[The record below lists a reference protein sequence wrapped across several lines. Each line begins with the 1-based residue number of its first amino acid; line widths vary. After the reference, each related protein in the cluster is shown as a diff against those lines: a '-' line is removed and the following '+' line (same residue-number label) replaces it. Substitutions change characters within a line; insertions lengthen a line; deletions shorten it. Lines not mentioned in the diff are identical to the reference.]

1 MAKYDSKYTGEEI
14 DAKHGAHYFD
24 SNQGSMLSF
33 GSEAEKQ
40 QYLAGDTSIKPYMT
54 KFDFQGTLYRVN
66 INNLMGNTVLAY
78 TQNAPSVDLS
88 IALALETK
96 AITDPTWSTIEGV
109 RFNVEVQL
117 DRGNKGAW
125 ETIATV
131 NGVGNEYT
139 AVIAT
144 KSFIVGANNV
154 RIKVADTEGLG
165 EGSITYR
172 IDMTSMYLTDGGFNW
187 WTPFYKDSNT
197 YTISGLKIGGNID
210 KVLHM
215 RVSNGVN
222 TYSYML
228 PIGKVTSTVQ
238 ATGFSLDGFV
248 YPTWGGGTYTVEL
261 WLSSGNAVSETLTY
275 RMMFI
280 DDRNQMAAC
289 INEVKTIGNEED
301 VTYFAYAV
309 YNKGQISST
318 PTLTIRHDGKVY
330 AQESSTSVS
339 PNKRYEFTGSL
350 SVQSTD
356 TTFSLQGEVS
366 LRDAEGNVFTET
378 AVIPVDNA
386 NTYPATRNGMVF
398 YMDASGRSNDQDDKD
413 KVRNEVNKGSSV
425 NMVTSGISYIDKMDG
440 WTVDNEGNKCWRNP
454 ARSSM
459 EILYSP
465 MAVDENKT
473 IEFVYKISDAANDT
487 DPIITILDSNDKG
500 IRISPKFIVVNTDGN
515 TSVTTELA
523 RGYRPWSDNRMHVV
537 ITTSKRYLSSGDFSA
552 NFVHIY
558 VNGVVVREFPY
569 SAASSAANIKFG
581 SSTADLYVYKMRV
594 YNQALSASNVVN
606 NYINSL
612 RNKEERKAEYERIKQ
627 VSDGDVISYESC
639 VANGIN
645 TMLIRM
651 YDGMDIPSKL
661 NNSKLQCD
669 VKFDIRNDLSEVDA
683 EMASLLDGSQWLI
696 DQTIEGQGTT
706 AMTYLRW
713 NFRWKLS
720 SAYGKRRI
728 TAKKNYASSMQSHKM
743 GSTRLFNYLYEQCVG
758 QNEVGG
764 KVAVIQYPVYGFI
777 EKSAGE
783 YEFIGLYTVGAD
795 KGDDITFGYKD
806 DNYDVIGIE
815 GSDHNVTMV
824 GMDYPWTDDTVAVGD
839 IDGDLVLGPI
849 LNNGAVSNPWE
860 ISHSADKENVA
871 EVKTL
876 FKDKF
881 KPAYDVAYNNSPYI
895 KYLSAADKD
904 TMEANPKDWNE
915 KNLGYEFWDDNYNL
929 WYYDLRELKYKTL
942 VKITEGIG
950 TPEGATQEE
959 KNTWFINKRR
969 ERFKAQV
976 GLYWDIDDSVFH
988 FAFCQLIGA
997 TDNFKKNTY
1006 PYRFLAKS
1014 GTGLTDGLWRWRQD
1028 DLDTIFDIDN
1038 TGTSSKTYYILV
1050 GDKEDGVSIYKG
1062 ENSVFWTLIRESF
1075 ADEIKAMTIK
1085 MLDAIAAKG
1094 NDAPNAQ
1101 DKLVLGIKRIYWDY
1115 AQKYFTPTAYN
1126 NDAYWSYD
1134 LAYLLNS
1141 TNSALDLP
1149 VSPETQSLGGHY
1161 ETEYDWVYLR
1171 MIFIASLYGWG
1182 AFAGGE
1188 QGYNDSSLGQL
1199 SFRASGSHTFNIT
1212 PSIAINPTL
1221 LLGTNIK
1228 TVNAGG
1234 RVLAGEVCRI
1244 GYSMEGSADTNIYLT
1259 ALDWYEDIGSLSDLK
1274 LASDNKTLSASSR
1287 RLRVLDFGGD
1297 APTTNIEALSLS
1309 NCYSLETI
1317 SLRNCKKFSSSLDL
1331 SSCPRILS
1339 VDLTGSNAQG
1349 ITLPVGS
1356 RINSLALCDTIAT
1369 ITFDGL
1375 KYLTF
1380 DGLTNVPYNNLSTL
1394 TVVDSKTLGID
1405 MLKEI
1410 IAGLPREITM
1420 TIELDER
1427 SALSSEQF
1435 SSLYAWVKYNTT
1447 TDITGDDKCKI
1458 TLSGYLAITGNVYR
1472 SELEEVIR
1480 LAGDNLKI
1488 EANTDEYYVEFAD
1501 PVVKSIVAS
1510 KWGNGVGITE
1520 AQMLAVTSLGTIFRG
1535 NTEITSFD
1543 ELEQFQ
1549 DVVNLSTNSSN
1560 TMGVFTGCTNLRSI
1574 RMPKM
1579 LRTID
1584 ANTFRNC
1591 TNLAIE
1597 VEFPMTFIGSENDNT
1612 IPSGVFANSGVVKV
1626 KNLGSAKQSE
1636 FSNYNTNGT
1645 FYNCTNLTDV
1655 QMPNFEVIEQ
1665 YMFEGCVN
1673 LVNVELPSTITK
1685 VGFHAFFGCEKLAI
1699 NSALS
1704 LPNLDTLGDG
1714 AFATVSIPTVTNL
1727 GRIKKLVANTSTYN
1741 DNHKTFGKSLKTLTL
1756 PSSLEVLAQNA
1767 VRGYTTLTEVI
1778 IPEDNNIVE
1787 IGYSVF
1793 YGCLNLNFDSLTL
1806 PKLTTLMYGAFNDVG
1821 IKELA
1826 FNALKEAPGNSANYY
1841 YGRKSVLEKASFSG
1855 ANHVGEYAFYNYTS
1869 LKEINIPN
1877 VTEIRQRAFSGC
1889 ALLNTIN
1896 VDWSKI
1902 RVLGE
1907 YAFSGCHVSFDTL
1920 DMPNVETIGAQAL
1933 KGISIRKLILG
1944 KVETLSQNA
1953 SLDGVVELVLPQL
1966 QTFGSRGLYSNGKLT
1981 KVTFPDTV
1989 TVIPSECFGFGTPV
2003 ETINSDIEGVAVVNA
2018 ETFESACLSYSNFET
2033 VILPNAKVIGG
2044 GSNYRGVLGSCSYMK
2059 TVFVGAQCT
2068 EIGVYFLSYSNSVN
2082 FVCMAT
2088 NPPTLGA
2095 SIRHGASTNSTL
2107 TVYVPDASVSAYQQA
2122 TNWSALTIKGVSTID
2137 KSADWVEHI
2146 LDYLP

>member
-1 MAKYDSKYTGEEI
+1 MAKYNSRYTGEEI
-14 DAKHGAHYFD
+14 DAKHGAHIFD

-96 AITDPTWSTIEGV
+96 AITDPTWSIIEGV

-154 RIKVADTEGLG
+154 RIKVADTEGFG

-187 WTPFYKDSNT
+187 WTPFYKDNNT

-210 KVLHM
+210 KVLNI

-222 TYSYML
+222 TYVYML

-330 AQESSTSVS
+330 VQESSTSVS

-487 DPIITILDSNDKG
+487 DPIITILDSNNKG

-515 TSVTTELA
+515 TSETTELA

-558 VNGVVVREFPY
+558 VNGVVAREFTY

-581 SSTADLYVYKMRV
+581 SNTADLYVYKMRV

-612 RNKEERKAEYERIKQ
+612 RNKEERKAEYERIMQ

-669 VKFDIRNDLSEVDA
+669 VKFNIRHDLSEVDE

-795 KGDDITFGYKD
+795 KGDDVTFGYKD
-806 DNYDVIGIE
+806 DNYDVMGIE

-860 ISHSADKENVA
+860 ISHSADKEDVT
-871 EVKTL
+871 EVNTL
-876 FKDKF
+876 FKSKF

-895 KYLSAADKD
+895 KYLSATDKAS
-904 TMEANPKDWNE
+904 MVANPKDWNE
-915 KNLGYEFWDDNYNL
+915 KNLGYEFWDDSYNL
-929 WYYDLRELKYKTL
+929 WYYDLRTLKYETL
-942 VKITEGIG
+942 VKINEIG
-950 TPEGATQEE
+950 TPEGATPEE
-959 KNTWFINKRR
+959 KNTWFIKQRR
-969 ERFKAQV
+969 ARFKAQV

-1075 ADEIKAMTIK
+1075 DDEIKAMTIK

-1149 VSPETQSLGGHY
+1149 VSPETQSLGSHY

-1188 QGYNDSSLGQL
+1188 QGYKDSSLGQL

-1221 LLGTNIK
+1221 LLGTNIE

-1234 RVLAGEVCRI
+1234 RVLVGEVCRI

-1287 RLRVLDFGGD
+1287 RLRTLDFGGD

-1309 NCYSLETI
+1309 NCYSLEYI
-1317 SLRNCKKFSSSLDL
+1317 SLRNCKSFISTLDL
-1331 SSCPRILS
+1331 TSCYRIYI

-1356 RINSLALCDTIAT
+1356 RITSLALCDTIAT
-1369 ITFDGL
+1369 ITFNGL

-1380 DGLTNVPYNNLSTL
+1380 DGLTNVPYNKLSTL
-1394 TVVDSKTLGID
+1394 TVVDSKTLGFD

-1410 IAGLPREITM
+1410 IAGSPREITM
-1420 TIELDER
+1420 TIELDES

-1435 SSLYAWVKYNTT
+1435 SNLYAWVKYNTT
-1447 TDITGDDKCKI
+1447 TDITGDDNCTI

-1488 EANTDEYYVEFAD
+1488 EANTDEYYIEFAD

-1520 AQMLAVTSLGTIFRG
+1520 AQMLAVTSLGMTFRG

-1543 ELEQFQ
+1543 ELEKFENVM
-1549 DVVNLSTNSSN
+1549 DLTTSN
-1560 TMGVFTGCTNLRSI
+1560 NNYLGVFYGCSNLRSI
-1574 RMPKM
+1574 RMPKN
-1579 LRTID
+1579 LRTIQ
-1584 ANTFRNC
+1584 ANTFRDC

-1597 VEFPMTFIGSENDNT
+1597 VEFPQTFIGDENFT

-1626 KNLGSAKQSE
+1626 KNLGNAKQTALN
-1636 FSNYNTNGT
+1636 NYNTNGT
-1645 FYNCTNLTDV
+1645 FYNCIKLTDV
-1655 QMPNFEVIEQ
+1655 QLPNFQVIEQ
-1665 YMFEGCVN
+1665 YAFEGCLN
-1673 LVNVELPSTITK
+1673 LVNVEFPSTITK
-1685 VGFHAFFGCEKLAI
+1685 IGYHAFYGCTKLVI

-1704 LPNLDTLGDG
+1704 LPNLLTLSAG

-1727 GRIKKLVANTSTYN
+1727 GKIKQLTANTSTYD
-1741 DNHKTFGKSLKTLTL
+1741 DNHKTFGTSLESLTL
-1756 PSSLEVLAQNA
+1756 PSSLETLGQNS
-1767 VRGYTTLTEVI
+1767 VRGYITLTKVVI
-1778 IPEDNNIVE
+1778 PDDNNIVE

-1793 YGCLNLNFDSLTL
+1793 YGCSNLSFDFLKLPKLSSLQNNAFNGVGITELAFDSLLNIPGDSTYSY
-1806 PKLTTLMYGAFNDVG
+1806 YG
-1821 IKELA
+1821 
-1826 FNALKEAPGNSANYY
+1826 LKEALKKVSFASA
-1841 YGRKSVLEKASFSG
+1841 KSVLSYAFYNYTVLEE
-1855 ANHVGEYAFYNYTS
+1855 ANIPNVTTFAHSAFRNCSSLHSINVNWGNITTISAYAFYGCSKLKFEHLNLESLISIGEYAFYNVEIEKLTLGKIENISVRLYLNEVKEVVFTETLRTLTS
-1869 LKEINIPN
+1869 RGFFDLAFLEKITLPATVESIPS
-1877 VTEIRQRAFSGC
+1877 ECFSSC
-1889 ALLNTIN
+1889 KRLSTIN
-1896 VDWSKI
+1896 SENVGEAIIYAKE
-1902 RVLGE
+1902 LGE
-1907 YAFSGCHVSFDTL
+1907 QSFAYSGIQTAIL
-1920 DMPNVETIGAQAL
+1920 PNVETI
-1933 KGISIRKLILG
+1933 S
-1944 KVETLSQNA
+1944 
-1953 SLDGVVELVLPQL
+1953 DG
-1966 QTFGSRGLYSNGKLT
+1966 G
-1981 KVTFPDTV
+1981 
-1989 TVIPSECFGFGTPV
+1989 
-2003 ETINSDIEGVAVVNA
+2003 
-2018 ETFESACLSYSNFET
+2018 
-2033 VILPNAKVIGG
+2033 
-2044 GSNYRGVLGSCSYMK
+2044 NYRGAFG
-2059 TVFVGAQCT
+2059 QCT
-2068 EIGVYFLSYSNSVN
+2068 QLSIVLVGKNCTSIGSYFLSYTNNIDFICLAV
-2082 FVCMAT
+2082 
-2088 NPPTLGA
+2088 NPPSLA
-2095 SIRHGASTNSTL
+2095 SNIRWGFVSGTTF
-2107 TVYVPDASVSAYQQA
+2107 TIYVPDANLTSYRGAE
-2122 TNWSALTIKGVSTID
+2122 NWSSFTIKGISELPADT
-2137 KSADWVEHI
+2137 KSKVN
-2146 LDYLP
+2146 DYLS